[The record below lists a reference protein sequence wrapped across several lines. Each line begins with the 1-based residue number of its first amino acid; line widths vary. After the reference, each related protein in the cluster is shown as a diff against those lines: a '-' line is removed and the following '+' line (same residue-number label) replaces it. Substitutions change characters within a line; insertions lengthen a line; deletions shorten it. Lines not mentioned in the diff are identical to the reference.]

1 MNLYLISYGNPRD
14 TRTYLADGGD
24 QAILVRADSREDAV
38 AIARSQLT
46 VIAPATVEAHEVRV
60 LESADPRSALRA
72 VWSS

>member
-24 QAILVRADSREDAV
+24 HAIVIQAEDREDAI

-60 LESADPRSALRA
+60 LHSADPRSSLRP
-72 VWSS
+72 VWS